1 MVIFFFNRGWFVL
14 SMIVSNSY
22 FVTVDG
28 RIVATYELKFV
39 LSNAMLLIHESF
51 GRWII
56 VLNRTFEYDYC
67 MCQQHRI
74 VDYFHPMLD

>member
-1 MVIFFFNRGWFVL
+1 
-14 SMIVSNSY
+14 MIVSNSY

-51 GRWII
+51 GR
-56 VLNRTFEYDYC
+56 
-67 MCQQHRI
+67 
-74 VDYFHPMLD
+74 

>member
-1 MVIFFFNRGWFVL
+1 
-14 SMIVSNSY
+14 
-22 FVTVDG
+22 
-28 RIVATYELKFV
+28 
-39 LSNAMLLIHESF
+39 MLLIHESF